1 MKDYRVPTVNE
12 SVSERPQAP
21 GGSMMHERDAEPPE
35 TIMTPDGRLAEI
47 LEEISAQV
55 YGVHAI
61 VIGDRNGDACH
72 DGRRQDHPK
81 PLPPESGRHHD
92 PCRLVERR
100 DHEPRRRMHARGR
113 RGPED
118 RARIPQL
125 DHAPALGRD
134 PRALGHPA
142 VAARTQ
148 RREPDPFRGD
158 SSGACR
164 PFILLTGAGTW
175 ESRSSVRSLVK

>member
-1 MKDYRVPTVNE
+1 MAASAAANATATRFPLTRPLALDAYAAPSVSPFGRREPARPLSLPCQFDLTQPHLSEGVMPPFAHTHRMKDYRVPTVNE

-61 VIGDRNGDACH
+61 VIGGRNGDGDACH

-100 DHEPRRRMHARGR
+100 DHE
-113 RGPED
+113 
-118 RARIPQL
+118 
-125 DHAPALGRD
+125 LGEGCT
-134 PRALGHPA
+134 L
-142 VAARTQ
+142 AA
-148 RREPDPFRGD
+148 
-158 SSGACR
+158 
-164 PFILLTGAGTW
+164 
-175 ESRSSVRSLVK
+175 